1 MSATTADTASEIL
14 GATSEMASW
23 NRERTLEELRSFVN
37 SRHALLP
44 DSIDIE

>member
-1 MSATTADTASEIL
+1 MSATIADTGSDIL
-14 GATSEMASW
+14 GAASEMASW
-23 NRERTLEELRSFVN
+23 NRERTVEELRSFVN